1 MVDPQHPLEVQ
12 AQADRVV
19 VRHQPL
25 EAGVQVGGCQRGE
38 GSREWSDFNPNITPS
53 TANTL
58 TSTELSKQQTSPA
71 IKRITTPRLTS
82 GLLLSIM
89 LYANEGLWRWVSWRR
104 SIRLSKLAD
113 RVREVGLILKSMAAL
128 PATDINNWAF

>member
-25 EAGVQVGGCQRGE
+25 EAGVQVGGCQGE
-38 GSREWSDFNPNITPS
+38 ERSSEWTDFHPNIRPS

-58 TSTELSKQQTSPA
+58 TSTELSKQQTSSPA

-82 GLLLSIM
+82 GLL
-89 LYANEGLWRWVSWRR
+89 
-104 SIRLSKLAD
+104 
-113 RVREVGLILKSMAAL
+113 
-128 PATDINNWAF
+128 F